1 MASRSKPT
9 ARVVITAF
17 AIYAIA
23 VLALGEVA
31 TRGFFTL
38 REGVP
43 FTGSA
48 RRNLYYHF
56 YPELRALD
64 AKARDPDGTVRVVLL
79 GASQLHDMARAIA
92 DTLKDRLGRPVVVH
106 DLAWP
111 ANSTRD
117 ALWKYRYVKRP
128 FDLVIIYEGF
138 NEVRANNISAADFRE
153 DYSHYTFY
161 DDLRL
166 VEHPLCRHSEL
177 CFAIGSAYHVAR
189 DAVLGRVKI
198 PPLQPR
204 ADLTRFGGEL
214 KTPASVR
221 KNVNAILKL
230 ARKRRQRVVLMTYAY
245 LAAPRFSLRDKP
257 PDVRR
262 VKFPIE
268 IWGQPEHVVAAVDAH
283 NRVLVEL
290 ARENPEVAFVDLA
303 TRVPKEERYFGDV
316 CHFTTLGVESFLGA
330 LVEAI
335 VRFTATRE

>member
-1 MASRSKPT
+1 M
-9 ARVVITAF
+9 
-17 AIYAIA
+17 
-23 VLALGEVA
+23 
-31 TRGFFTL
+31 
-38 REGVP
+38 
-43 FTGSA
+43 
-48 RRNLYYHF
+48 
-56 YPELRALD
+56 
-64 AKARDPDGTVRVVLL
+64 L
-79 GASQLHDMARAIA
+79 GASQLHDMSRDITR
-92 DTLKDRLGRPVVVH
+92 TLNDRLGRPVVVH
-106 DLAWP
+106 DLARP

-128 FDLVIIYEGF
+128 LDLVIIYEGF
-138 NEVRANNISAADFRE
+138 NEVFANNISATDFRE
-153 DYSHYTFY
+153 DYSHYAFY

-221 KNVNAILKL
+221 KNVSAILAL

-268 IWGQPEHVVAAVDAH
+268 IWGQPEHVVAAIDAH
-283 NRVLVEL
+283 NRVLREL
-290 ARENPEVAFVDLA
+290 AQENPEVAFVDLA
-303 TRVPKEERYFGDV
+303 ARIPKEERYFGDV
-316 CHFTTLGVESFLGA
+316 CHFTTLGVEAYLSA

-335 VRFTATRE
+335 ATIQGQRVRDGVAGGGASASGSLRPPTPRRAPGS